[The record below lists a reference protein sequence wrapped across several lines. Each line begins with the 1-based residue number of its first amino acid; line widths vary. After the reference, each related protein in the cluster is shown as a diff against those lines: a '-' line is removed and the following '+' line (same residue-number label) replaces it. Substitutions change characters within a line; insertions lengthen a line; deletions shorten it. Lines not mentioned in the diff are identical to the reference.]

1 MALIFSRSR
10 ERARRRKALYL
21 RVGRWLLLL
30 GLFLGIGYSSY
41 EAGLALADLKV
52 SRIQGQLAAVTG
64 ERDEARAARIQ
75 TNVELKQAREQSA
88 ALQARYQAD
97 VPTGDLAGLLQRLR
111 ERINDGVPPARLD
124 EAITAARAVT
134 PCEGA
139 VDSKRIAFRT
149 KTRSQAAD
157 NTSFVDG
164 LIGVYVTRE
173 ADADGQPLTAHFR
186 VFPDVDSVAT
196 GPVPLRHAVVVG
208 NVEFRFVVTLSDLR
222 GFVVIAMNTC
232 GR

>member
-10 ERARRRKALYL
+10 ERTRRRKALYL
-21 RVGRWLLLL
+21 RVGRWLVLIA
-30 GLFLGIGYSSY
+30 LFLGIGYSSY
-41 EAGLALADLKV
+41 EAGLALAELKV

-75 TNVELKQAREQSA
+75 TNVELKQAKEHSA
-88 ALQARYQAD
+88 ALQARYEAD

-111 ERINDGVPPARLD
+111 ERMREGVSSARLD

-139 VDSKRIAFRT
+139 VDSKRIALRT
-149 KTRSQAAD
+149 TPRSHAVD

-173 ADADGQPLTAHFR
+173 TDAEGQPLAAHFR
-186 VFPDVDSVAT
+186 VFPDAESVAR
-196 GPVPLRHAVVVG
+196 GPMPLRHAVVVG